1 VLAPAAITQFGRFGV
16 NFILIPPIPA
26 DNLPFTVG
34 FQAKYR
40 FK

>member
-1 VLAPAAITQFGRFGV
+1 L

-40 FK
+40 FR